1 MAGYALAMVL
11 NVFVPHLAATVLT
24 RRYMSGTGTAV
35 CLNLPLG
42 LLYLHQAVASRSIGL
57 STFCWTGPLVVLGM
71 AALLPGL
78 FAVGRKLHPAAA

>member
-1 MAGYALAMVL
+1 M
-11 NVFVPHLAATVLT
+11 
-24 RRYMSGTGTAV
+24 RYV
-35 CLNLPLG
+35 ELV
-42 LLYLHQAVASRSIGL
+42 LHQAVTSQSIGL